1 MKLENQQSTITNPQF
16 SGGRPIGSGSYTG
29 NTSFAT
35 ASLAFAGIVNTTGS
49 FRLIDTFGV
58 SNAFFLTAS
67 TQTVANLNATQSV
80 NGSTFYISISGSA
93 SAANKATA
101 IASFLTVSASAIV
114 QNVAAATT
122 TLNVSSSINGV
133 AGNNVYFTSGSANYN
148 LGGGVGRSDYPY
160 TFPFIAGG
168 LYVGQI
174 GDLSATTIDGSNLL
188 FFSAS
193 GFIPGVFQSVAA
205 YPTTTALGVIALK

>member
-29 NTSFAT
+29 NSSFAS
-35 ASLAFAGIVNTTGS
+35 ASVDLTGIVTSTGS
-49 FRLIDTFGV
+49 FYTTSTFGHIAYY
-58 SNAFFLTAS
+58 NLTAS
-67 TQTVANLNATQSV
+67 NQTVANLNATSS
-80 NGSTFYISISGSA
+80 GTAPSYWYISISGS
-93 SAANKATA
+93 STAAQK
-101 IASFLTVSASAIV
+101 
-114 QNVAAATT
+114 VAAISSFM
-122 TLNVSSSINGV
+122 NVSSSALRTNSNSTTLYMTSSINGI
-133 AGNNVYFTSGSANYN
+133 AGNTVSLTSGSTTTTLA
-148 LGGGVGRSDYPY
+148 GGVGRSDYPY

-174 GDLSATTIDGSNLL
+174 GDLSATTIDGSKLL

-193 GFIPGVFQSVAA
+193 GFIPGVFAGVDA